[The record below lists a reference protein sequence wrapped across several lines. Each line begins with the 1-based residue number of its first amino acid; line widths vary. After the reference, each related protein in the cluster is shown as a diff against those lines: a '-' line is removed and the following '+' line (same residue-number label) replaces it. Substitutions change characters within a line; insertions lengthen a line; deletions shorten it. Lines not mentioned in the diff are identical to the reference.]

1 MKEKQTYTG
10 YWFIPD
16 NNRNKWSGTLT
27 ITHESRILLEFII
40 TREELIKAAPEVFQ
54 QIQNINNQLP
64 IRLVNGYAKNQATKK
79 DFDFTLIDLELIS
92 YSESGLIVLT
102 LEAKYCLNHYQIQ
115 NQNHLLFT
123 NLMLKLDGFDD
134 WMNKFGFNVN
144 NEHDPKKFSTEIIF
158 SPPKPIRLIEN
169 KDLNIYFFFRAKSPG
184 FVNGPKAEMEQSVYL
199 NIEYKKAQNI
209 EVLVNQIEK
218 IQNLFTLINNYPTQ
232 RSHCQTKMK
241 HDKRNT
247 IPNIGDREIDFIY
260 RELVPD
266 FSSHINR
273 QSALF
278 SFTNVEKQFPEIF
291 QNWIRV
297 YEIYE
302 PALDQYFDTLYFNQG
317 HIVSRFVNIS
327 SVLEIFFYRKN
338 KKIVKQKDKIFLKN
352 ILNSL
357 ISELSLIN
365 ERHFNLTNEFIEE
378 LIIIRRYYVH
388 GTEIKTKP
396 IDSIDQKKKISK
408 YIRSLEN
415 IFRIHLLIELG
426 LSQEEISK
434 MIQRK
439 PWQWGKLND

>member
-1 MKEKQTYTG
+1 MKEIQTYTG

-27 ITHESRILLEFII
+27 ITQESRILLEFII
-40 TREELIKAAPEVFQ
+40 TREELIKVVPEVFQ
-54 QIQNINNQLP
+54 QIQSVNNQLP
-64 IRLVNGYAKNQATKK
+64 IRLVNGYAKNQATNK
-79 DFDFTLIDLELIS
+79 DFGITLIDLELIS

-144 NEHDPKKFSTEIIF
+144 NEHDPKVFSTEITF
-158 SPPKPIRLIEN
+158 SPPEPIMLLEN

-232 RSHCQTKMK
+232 RSHCQTKIK

-247 IPNIGDREIDFIY
+247 IPNIGDREIDFIFK
-260 RELVPD
+260 ETVPD
-266 FSSHINR
+266 FSKHINR
-273 QSALF
+273 GSALF
-278 SFTNVEKQFPEIF
+278 SYTKVESQFPDIF
-291 QNWIRV
+291 QNWINI

-317 HIVSRFVNIS
+317 HIVSRFVNIL
-327 SVLEIFFYRKN
+327 SVLEIYHSRKFN
-338 KKIVKQKDKIFLKN
+338 QEISLKAKIKDL
-352 ILNSL
+352 ILQLTS
-357 ISELSLIN
+357 IN
-365 ERHFNLTNEFIEE
+365 EKHFNFSDDFVEE
-378 LIIIRRYYVH
+378 IILIRKFYVH
-388 GTEIKTKP
+388 GTEVKTKLT
-396 IDSIDQKKKISK
+396 DAMQQKANISK
-408 YIRSLEN
+408 HIRSLET

-426 LSQEEISK
+426 LCQEDISK
-434 MIQRK
+434 MIERK
-439 PWQWGKLND
+439 PWQWGKINN